1 MNYPEL
7 DKLIETLR
15 ARPKVT
21 EVSERRAGIDAFAKA
36 FQPAADV
43 KIEKLTLGG
52 VRAERSVTPGADSN
66 AALLYVHG
74 GGYVIGS
81 LDSHRHLVTE
91 AGRACNVAA
100 YALDYRLA
108 PEVPFPAPVEDTVAA
123 YRQLLGQ
130 GIAPGKIAIG
140 GDSAGGGLVVAALVA
155 IRDAG
160 LPQPACGW
168 CISPWIDMEALGDS
182 MTFNAPSDPTV
193 QKDTILEMARLYLG
207 GANPRSPLAAPL
219 YADLKGIAPLLI
231 QVGGIETLLDDS
243 IRLAG
248 RAAAAGVPTRLD
260 VWPGMPHIWHIFH
273 PILTAGRQATL
284 QAGAFVKD
292 AMTKGAPFV
301 FKA

>member
-1 MNYPEL
+1 MSYPEL
-7 DKLIETLR
+7 QKLIETLR
-15 ARPKVT
+15 SRPKVT
-21 EVSERRAGIDAFAKA
+21 EISERRAGIDAFAKA
-36 FQPAADV
+36 FPPAADIT
-43 KIEKLTLGG
+43 IEKITLGG
-52 VRAERSVTPGADSN
+52 VKAEKSRTPGDDASG
-66 AALLYVHG
+66 AMLYVHG

-91 AGRACNVAA
+91 AGRACGVVA

-108 PEVPFPAPVEDTVAA
+108 PEHPFPAPVEDTVAA
-123 YRQLLGQ
+123 YKQLLSQ
-130 GIAPGKIAIG
+130 GIAPGKITIG

-160 LPQPACGW
+160 LAQPACGW
-168 CISPWIDMEALGDS
+168 CISPWIDMEALGGT
-182 MTFNAPSDPTV
+182 MTSNAVNDPTV
-193 QKDTILEMARLYLG
+193 QKETILEMAQLYLN
-207 GANPRSPLAAPL
+207 GADAKNPLAAPL

-273 PILTAGRQATL
+273 PILTAGKQATL

-292 AMTKGAPFV
+292 AMAKGAPFV